1 MANKLV
7 LSLGLLIFPL
17 VNYCTLEAF
26 ASCYNIYLVV
36 AQLTMRDRWTLKG
49 GIEIPVDRC
58 YKTKTNESTCVGLAH
73 PPSALLWRST
83 ISAASATLAA
93 MVAASVAKRCLCR
106 QWDGEGAP
114 VLGELRSSDLNYAS
128 ADRVVIMVADWM
140 QSIIIQNAL
149 RRSYI
154 RSKYSSYIRSKYSSH
169 LCRDAEICSVLVHCH
184 LLSLQQSEW
193 ADECFSVSLKAELY
207 YDI

>member
-1 MANKLV
+1 
-7 LSLGLLIFPL
+7 
-17 VNYCTLEAF
+17 
-26 ASCYNIYLVV
+26 
-36 AQLTMRDRWTLKG
+36 MRDRWTLKG

-149 RRSYI
+149 RLSYI

-169 LCRDAEICSVLVHCH
+169 LCRDAAKFARFLFTAIFCH
-184 LLSLQQSEW
+184 SSRVNGRMS
-193 ADECFSVSLKAELY
+193 ASVSVSKPNCIMIFKSRY
-207 YDI
+207 G